1 MCQLLLLV
9 LLLLL
14 AGSAKYKKKRNTETL
29 HTHTHTHTHTHIH
42 TIAILWGFTIKQVFR
57 GPSPQDTLYDTM
69 TFMDQPSRKLGIV
82 LRKNAE
88 SFKREICSCYLIK
101 NDEKCI
107 ELNSS

>member
-1 MCQLLLLV
+1 MCQL

-14 AGSAKYKKKRNTETL
+14 AGSAKYKKKIRNTETL
-29 HTHTHTHTHTHIH
+29 DTHTHTHTHIH